1 MPALSEAQQRHAAHY
16 LQVVQTADTLYKQGN
31 EALVRGLR
39 VFNLNQANIYA
50 GLKWAGLRSKENEN
64 AAAICSDFPN
74 VGALLFEL
82 LFAPR
87 DRLQWLEYALEA
99 AR

>member
-1 MPALSEAQQRHAAHY
+1 MPALSEAQLRHAAHY
-16 LQVVQTADTLYKQGN
+16 LRVVRAADTLYKQGN
-31 EALVRGLR
+31 EALVQGLSA
-39 VFNLNQANIYA
+39 FNINQANIRA
-50 GLKWAGLRSKENEN
+50 GLEWAGLHFKEDEN

-87 DRLQWLEYALEA
+87 DRLQWLEYAVEA
-99 AR
+99 